1 MIEFFGKDKLR
12 RVFFGLFV
20 LSAIAC
26 VIATSWHYTGKYPGN
41 AGTWLAWLLCLAF
54 LLATYF
60 PSRTETRHWAADLR
74 SDKGFIGVFVI
85 LALLFIV
92 SHVWNFKTAPWNQNG
107 LFDDAAWDIYF
118 AKKYI
123 FTHEPFQAAFPDGIA
138 REVVFHYYITL
149 FFVPFGYNLLTFNIA
164 LLLLGLT
171 TFVFTCL
178 IIHEF
183 FRNYLITIVAG
194 LVFNFL
200 PFHFIQTFI
209 GHRYAMAA
217 PLITASLYF
226 LITAFTRQS
235 VFRAALSA
243 ILAALCVDSAI
254 MGKQLVMCLFVAGF
268 CYAVTNY
275 KRSLTKQN
283 MGLAMV
289 FVLGLI
295 ASMVPLI
302 LFVHYNWN
310 LYFGHEKDLS
320 ALFFQAVKNR
330 ANGALKPYVENL
342 RSIFFAPF
350 SGMRLSMQDCV
361 LIPFW
366 YYVFLVPGL
375 LIALW
380 KKRFEIILL
389 AIVPVAGA
397 FVSTAYDFRVL
408 HAAPFWIILMA
419 FTLDG
424 LTKLRR
430 IAWLRHYAIQLVVFI
445 AAACLLAAGW
455 IPSVRYLY
463 AKSKDPFSVYLLS
476 QHDVPVARFIRDIV
490 AGFPHPSARRRHQ
503 EFRKLTGLPEVTHDA
518 FVCDESGF
526 AITHL
531 FLQDYDDRRIMSFCE
546 QTPMMDTAETNLF
559 AINKKVLTNYDGGR
573 DVMLIWQNSPKSA
586 RTIAAF
592 GKLSHL
598 GSARQLVA
606 HHAGRSYSFYVLT
619 ISKDNIGQA
628 KQELAA
634 LHL

>member
-12 RVFFGLFV
+12 RVFFVLFV
-20 LSAIAC
+20 LSSIAC
-26 VIATSWHYTGKYPGN
+26 VVATSWHYTSRYPGN
-41 AGTWLAWLLCLAF
+41 AGTWLAWLLCLGF
-54 LLATYF
+54 LLATYV
-60 PSRTETRHWAADLR
+60 PTRRDTNEWTSELWDNQLFVR
-74 SDKGFIGVFVI
+74 VFVV
-85 LALLFIV
+85 LALVFVV
-92 SHVWNFKTAPWNQNG
+92 SHIWNFRTAPWNQNG

-138 REVVFHYYITL
+138 REVVFHYYITF

-164 LLLLGLT
+164 LLVLGLT
-171 TFVFTCL
+171 TFIFTCL
-178 IIHEF
+178 IIHEL
-183 FRNYLITIVAG
+183 FRNYFVTIVAG

-226 LITAFTRQS
+226 LMTAFTRQS
-235 VFRAALSA
+235 AFRMALSA

-254 MGKQLVMCLFVAGF
+254 MGKQFVICLFAAGF
-268 CYAVTNY
+268 LYVVTSS

-283 MGLAMV
+283 IGLSIV
-289 FVLGLI
+289 FVLGLL

-302 LFVHYNWN
+302 VFVHYNWN

-320 ALFFQAVKNR
+320 VLFFQACKNR
-330 ANGALKPYVENL
+330 NSGALKPYIEDL
-342 RSIFFAPF
+342 RSIFFAPY
-350 SGMRLSMQDCV
+350 SGKRLSMQEYV

-380 KKRFEIILL
+380 KKHFEIILL
-389 AIVPVAGA
+389 ATIPIAGA

-419 FTLDG
+419 FSLQA
-424 LTKLRR
+424 LTRLHR
-430 IAWLRHYAIQLVVFI
+430 IAWLRRDAIQIVIVV
-445 AAACLLAAGW
+445 AAVCLIAAGW

-463 AKSKDPFSVYLLS
+463 AKSKDPFSIYLLG

-490 AGFPHPSARRRHQ
+490 AGVPHPSVRRRHQ
-503 EFRKLTGLPEVTHDA
+503 EFRKLTGLPETTHDA
-518 FVCDESGF
+518 FVCDEFGY
-526 AITHL
+526 AVTHL
-531 FLQDYDDRRIMSFCE
+531 FLQDYGDRQIMSFCD
-546 QTPMMDTAETNLF
+546 QLPMLDLTEANLF
-559 AINKKVLTNYDGGR
+559 ATNKKVLTNYNGAR
-573 DVMLIWQNSPKSA
+573 DVMLIWQQSAKSA

-606 HHAGRSYSFYVLT
+606 RHAGRPYSFYVLT
-619 ISKDNIGQA
+619 IPKGNIDQA